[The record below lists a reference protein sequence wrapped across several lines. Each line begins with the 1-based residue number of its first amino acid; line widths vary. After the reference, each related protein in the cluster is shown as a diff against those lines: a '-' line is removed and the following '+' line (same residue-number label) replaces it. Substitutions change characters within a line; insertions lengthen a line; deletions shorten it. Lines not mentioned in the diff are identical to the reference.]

1 MRDATSSA
9 IQGGVKISSRPPI
22 TRQGQWM
29 DESACGRRMKP
40 LRVYTDTSVF
50 GGCFDA
56 EVAAESERFFD
67 LVRGGRIRI
76 LVSEVVVREL
86 AKAPSRVLEL
96 LRSLPADSVVQ
107 VPLTRDVIDLRN
119 AYLAAGI
126 LEPQSTDDATHVVA
140 ATVARADAIVSWN
153 FRHIV
158 RKMRAHNQVNLQ
170 TGFGLLSIVS
180 PQEVR
185 FDEAT

>member
-1 MRDATSSA
+1 
-9 IQGGVKISSRPPI
+9 
-22 TRQGQWM
+22 
-29 DESACGRRMKP
+29 MKP
-40 LRVYTDTSVF
+40 LRVYADTSVF

-56 EVAAESERFFD
+56 DFAAESKRFFD
-67 LVRGGRIRI
+67 LVRAGRVKI
-76 LVSEVVVREL
+76 LVSEVVVGEL
-86 AKAPSRVLEL
+86 ANAPARVREL
-96 LRSLPADSVVQ
+96 LRSLPADSVEQ
-107 VPLTRDVIDLRN
+107 VRLTRDVIDLRD

-126 LEPQSTDDATHVVA
+126 LEPQSTDDATHGAA

-153 FRHIV
+153 FKHIV
-158 RKMRAHNQVNLQ
+158 RIDKMRAYNQVNLQ

>member
-1 MRDATSSA
+1 
-9 IQGGVKISSRPPI
+9 
-22 TRQGQWM
+22 
-29 DESACGRRMKP
+29 MKP
-40 LRVYTDTSVF
+40 LRVYADTSVF
-50 GGCFDA
+50 GGSFDA
-56 EVAAESERFFD
+56 EFAVESERFFD
-67 LVRGGRIRI
+67 LVRDGRVKI

-86 AKAPSRVLEL
+86 ASAPVRVREL
-96 LRSLPADSVVQ
+96 LRSLPADSVEQ
-107 VPLTRDVIDLRN
+107 VRLTRDVIDLRD

-126 LEPQSTDDATHVVA
+126 LDSQSMDDATHVAA

-153 FRHIV
+153 FKHIV
-158 RKMRAHNQVNLQ
+158 RIDKMRAYNQVNLQ

>member
-1 MRDATSSA
+1 
-9 IQGGVKISSRPPI
+9 
-22 TRQGQWM
+22 
-29 DESACGRRMKP
+29 MKP
-40 LRVYTDTSVF
+40 LRVYADTSVF

-56 EVAAESERFFD
+56 EFAHESERFFD
-67 LVRGGRIRI
+67 LVRAGRLKL

-86 AKAPSRVLEL
+86 ASAPKHVREL
-96 LRSLPADSVVQ
+96 VKSLPDDSVLQ
-107 VPLTRDVIDLRN
+107 VGLTRDVIELRE

-126 LEPQSTDDATHVVA
+126 LDRQSMDDATHVAA

-158 RKMRAHNQVNLQ
+158 RVDKMRAYNQVNLQ

-185 FDEAT
+185 VDEAT

>member
-1 MRDATSSA
+1 
-9 IQGGVKISSRPPI
+9 
-22 TRQGQWM
+22 
-29 DESACGRRMKP
+29 MKP
-40 LRVYTDTSVF
+40 LRVYVDTSVF
-50 GGCFDA
+50 GGSFDA
-56 EVAAESERFFD
+56 EFAAESERFFD
-67 LVRGGRIRI
+67 LVRSGRVRI

-86 AKAPSRVLEL
+86 ASAPVRVREL
-96 LRSLPADSVVQ
+96 LRSLPEDSVEQ
-107 VPLTRDVIDLRN
+107 VRLTRDVIDLRD

-126 LEPQSTDDATHVVA
+126 LDSQSTDDAAHVAA

-153 FRHIV
+153 FKHIV
-158 RKMRAHNQVNLQ
+158 RIDKMRAYNQVNLQ